1 MPQAILLQDVETL
14 GERGAVVDVSKGYL
28 RNFLIP
34 RKLAEPATKASI
46 EAAKRRETAAERAV
60 AQATARAEEEAE
72 LLNKTVLTIAHQA
85 GDDGRLFGSVTSQD
99 IVDAIREARGIKID
113 RRKVH
118 LDEPIKTVG
127 TRMVGVEIGDG
138 VIANVKTMV
147 VEQK

>member
-1 MPQAILLQDVETL
+1 MPQAILLKDVENV

-34 RKLAEPATKASI
+34 RKLAEPATRASI
-46 EAAKRRETAAERAV
+46 AAAARRQEVADRAAAD
-60 AQATARAEEEAE
+60 ATKRAEEGAE

-99 IVDAIREARGIKID
+99 IVDAIKEARGITID

-127 TRMVGVEIGDG
+127 TRMVTVEVGDG
-138 VIANVKTMV
+138 VLANVKTMV
-147 VEQK
+147 VEQ